1 MATATT
7 RVVCAADELPPGS
20 RRIVEIGGRSI
31 GVFNVDGT
39 LYAIR
44 NSCPHRGAPLCLGT
58 LGGTMLPSDP
68 HTYVYGLQD
77 RLLRCPWHGWEIDLS
92 TGRPFFDPERA
103 RVATYPVTVRE
114 DRVVVE
120 L

>member
-1 MATATT
+1 MSE
-7 RVVCAADELPPGS
+7 VDVCSLTELPPGS
-20 RRIVEIGGRSI
+20 RKIVHSGGRSV
-31 GVFNVDGT
+31 GVFNVEGS

-44 NSCPHRGAPLCLGT
+44 NTCPHQGAPLCEGT
-58 LGGTMLPSDP
+58 ISGTMMPSEP
-68 HTYVYGLQD
+68 HHYVYGMEG
-77 RLLRCPWHGWEIDLS
+77 RLIRCPWHGWEIDLA